1 MNVVGFIMAALAFVI
16 VSGAAINRTRRLTEK
31 QVDILAV
38 VAIVE
43 LFLAFFSGVY
53 LMAVS

>member
-1 MNVVGFIMAALAFVI
+1 MKVIGFIMTALALVI
-16 VSGAAINRTRRLTEK
+16 VGGAAMNRTKRLTEK

-38 VAIVE
+38 IAIVE

-53 LMAVS
+53 LMAIS